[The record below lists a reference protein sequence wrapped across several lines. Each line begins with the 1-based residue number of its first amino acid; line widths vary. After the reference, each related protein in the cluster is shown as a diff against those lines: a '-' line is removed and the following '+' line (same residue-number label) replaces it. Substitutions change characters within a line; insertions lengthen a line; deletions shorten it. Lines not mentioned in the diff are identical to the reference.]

1 MAATNFGALQS
12 EQILIWSKD
21 IWSQARRMMFV
32 NRFLGSDENS
42 VIQRIT
48 ELKKD
53 KKGARAIVTLVADL
67 EGDGVAGDRQL
78 EGNEE
83 AGKSYDKII
92 QVDQLRHA
100 QTHEGKMAE
109 QRSVVAF
116 REQAR
121 NKLAYWLADRIDQ
134 MAFLTA
140 SGVSYSMR
148 NDGVARVGSALSQLA
163 FAADVA
169 APTNKRRLRWNA
181 TSSALEDS
189 AATTAVTATD
199 FVSYK
204 MLVQAK
210 AYAKTH
216 MIRGLKEEGGE
227 ETFHVFMTPQSLARL
242 KLDPDYIANV
252 RAQATN
258 TGRGSE
264 LFKGGVTKVD
274 GLYIHEHHYVYNT
287 AAAASGSKWGS
298 GGTVDGN
305 QVLFL
310 GAQALA
316 MADIG
321 DADWVEKEFDYDN
334 RPGISVG
341 KMFGLLKPQF
351 TTQYDG
357 NTLQDHG
364 LFTVYAAQ

>member
-21 IWSQARRMMFV
+21 IWRQARRMMFV
-32 NRFLGSDENS
+32 NRFLGTGENS

-48 ELKKD
+48 ELTKD

-92 QVDQLRHA
+92 QIDQLRHA

-109 QRSVVAF
+109 QRSVVRF

-121 NKLAYWLADRIDQ
+121 DKLAYWLADRIDQ

-140 SGVSYSMR
+140 SGVSYTMR

-169 APTNKRRLRWNA
+169 APTDKRRLRWDA
-181 TSSALEDS
+181 TDGLVDS
-189 AATTAVTATD
+189 AATSDVAAADT
-199 FVSYK
+199 VSYK
-204 MLVQAK
+204 MLVEAK

-227 ETFHVFMTPQSLARL
+227 ETFHVFMTPKSLARL

-287 AAAASGSKWGS
+287 SGAASGSKWGA
-298 GGTVDGN
+298 GGAIDGN

-321 DADWVEKEFDYDN
+321 EADWVEKEFDYDN

-351 TTQYDG
+351 KTQYDN